1 MTKMDTSAPRLAAA
15 SRLCLRCNQERPASE
30 FNIATLVE
38 DRCIAAREL
47 ERREMLPGNRHSDL
61 EGKDDGT
68 GGKLQYL
75 PSAKALRIVAQIL
88 VNEAREVRDFTLR
101 ADLAEKRAA

>member
-1 MTKMDTSAPRLAAA
+1 MTKTDKSAP
-15 SRLCLRCNQERPASE
+15 RLCLRCGEERPAAA
-30 FNIATLVE
+30 FNIASQVE

-47 ERREMLPGNRHSDL
+47 ERREMLPGNRHPDL
-61 EGKDDGT
+61 EGKEDGS
-68 GGKLQYL
+68 GGKLRYL